1 MENTNTNIQIQIH
14 IQMKNTQRRDSM
26 ALLTAMCVN
35 CKWMRAG
42 QTNGAYRGFWGLEAE
57 SENLLYK
64 YKYKNTD
71 RKYKYKYRVLCS
83 CKATRLKMQ
92 QLSDHMTRH
101 THASRRPLIDQN

>member
-1 MENTNTNIQIQIH
+1 MN
-14 IQMKNTQRRDSM
+14 NTQRRDSM

-71 RKYKYKYRVLCS
+71 RKYKYRVLCS

-92 QLSDHMTRH
+92 QLSYDE
-101 THASRRPLIDQN
+101 ARRPLIDQN

>member
-1 MENTNTNIQIQIH
+1 
-14 IQMKNTQRRDSM
+14 M